1 MSSNLQDIK
10 KNQLVGS
17 YTSITISISLVIFM
31 LGLIG
36 LLLINAKKLSDYAK
50 ENLGFSVILINDKKE
65 MDIIRLQKELDLADY
80 VLETKFV
87 SKEQAASDLKEN
99 LGEDFVGFLGFNPL
113 FATIDVKLQADYANT
128 DSISVLEARLKQN
141 PLVKEIRYQK
151 SLVNKVNENVKK
163 ISLALFLFSLL
174 FFSISFALINNTI
187 RLSFYSKRFLINTM
201 QLVGATPGFIRKPF
215 IIKSVFF
222 GALGSLIAILM
233 MIIVVYF
240 LQNTLEGIILIRDKW
255 LIFALMLI
263 LGIFIS
269 GISTYFAVNRFLK
282 MNTNELYY

>member
-10 KNQLVGS
+10 KNKLVGS

-87 SKEQAASDLKEN
+87 GKEEAARYLKEN

-113 FATIDVKLQADYANT
+113 LATIDVKLQADYANT
-128 DSISVLEARLKQN
+128 DSIAVLEARLKQN

-163 ISLALFLFSLL
+163 ISIILFLFSLL

-201 QLVGATPGFIRKPF
+201 QLVGATAGFIRKPF
-215 IIKSVFF
+215 VIKSAFF
-222 GALGSLIAILM
+222 GALGALFAILI

-240 LQNTLEGIILIRDKW
+240 LQETLEGIILIKDKW
-255 LIFALMLI
+255 LIFALMLVM
-263 LGIFIS
+263 GIFIS
-269 GISTYFAVNRFLK
+269 GISTWFAVNRFLRLK
-282 MNTNELYY
+282 TDELYY

>member
-1 MSSNLQDIK
+1 MPVQNIK
-10 KNQLVGS
+10 KSRLIGS

-31 LGLIG
+31 LGLIA

-50 ENLGFSVILINDKKE
+50 ENLGVSIILINDKKE
-65 MDIIRLQKELDLADY
+65 MDIIRLQKELDLSDY
-80 VLETKFV
+80 VLETKFIT
-87 SKEQAASDLKEN
+87 KEQAAKDLKEN

-128 DSISVLEARLKQN
+128 DSITVIESHLKQN

-151 SLVNKVNENVKK
+151 SLVDKVNDNVKK
-163 ISLALFLFSLL
+163 ISLVLFISSLL
-174 FFSISFALINNTI
+174 IFSIAFALINNTI

-201 QLVGATPGFIRKPF
+201 QLVGATPSFIRKPF
-215 IIKSVFF
+215 MIKSVYF
-222 GALGSLIAILM
+222 GALSSLFAILF

-240 LQNTLEGIILIRDKW
+240 MQNTLEGIILIKDKW
-255 LIFALMLI
+255 IIFGIMLI

-269 GISTYFAVNRFLK
+269 GLSTWFAVNRFLNMK
-282 MNTNELYY
+282 TNELYY